1 MKRCNAHKTRSRETE
16 RNRYRDVMGKE
27 KKDGFGE
34 EKGVLES
41 ENDNNCE
48 NAIRLSILGRREYV
62 RGKRGRAG

>member
-1 MKRCNAHKTRSRETE
+1 
-16 RNRYRDVMGKE
+16 MGKE

-34 EKGVLES
+34 EKGVMES
-41 ENDNNCE
+41 ENDNNFE